1 VYSEVYRGTL
11 LSGGVGCS
19 RRDLYS
25 GFSQVK
31 AFVALAPLR
40 KFNKSPLTIFKASQ
54 GTERLLRLAASAKLD
69 KLTSYGA
76 INTYTAK
83 GVCGMP
89 ARGVCAAVADKII
102 NFGSKYANMSRLP
115 VYLCRLP
122 AGTSMKNLQHFL
134 QLMISQKPQKFDYG
148 PEKNTEVYG
157 QAEPPLYSLD
167 PMTTDVG
174 VFWSLGDRLV
184 FPDTVAQLI
193 KDLGP
198 RVKKSVFIDDPDYTH
213 INFVIALNNPEV
225 LFPDLLEFLAGYL
238 GPCHRV
244 LEPDRNEE

>member
-1 VYSEVYRGTL
+1 RPTPICVWSY
-11 LSGGVGCS
+11 
-19 RRDLYS
+19 
-25 GFSQVK
+25 Q
-31 AFVALAPLR
+31 ALAGRSTLKVTPASSGR
-40 KFNKSPLTIFKASQ
+40 VAFAAAYSAWSPVSTGQ
-54 GTERLLRLAASAKLD
+54 RLAASAKLD

-102 NFGSKYANMSRLP
+102 NFGSKYANM
-115 VYLCRLP
+115 
-122 AGTSMKNLQHFL
+122 
-134 QLMISQKPQKFDYG
+134 LMISQKPQKFDYG